1 MTNYIF
7 LTKTNTQGEEIK
19 YYAIPENKIELLN
32 LSETY
37 TGFGQTVSPADAGD
51 YLTLISQK
59 AVDFANQAY
68 HSNHVA
74 ADDDTEVLQKFS
86 IGDYISAYDY
96 SEYDEILIADDL
108 EKEVD
113 FSVEYTTCKGFNF
126 WDGHNHKTIITG
138 SYVHDFLEYEII
150 SDKEIIKRLRTAISK
165 MKEVSR
171 GAGYIDY
178 RHGSVNITE
187 SYWQGTWE
195 SYNLKIA

>member
-7 LTKTNTQGEEIK
+7 LTKTDNHGEVN

-37 TGFGQTVSPADAGD
+37 TAFGQTVSPADAGD
-51 YLTLISQK
+51 YLTLNSQK

-68 HSNHVA
+68 HSNH
-74 ADDDTEVLQKFS
+74 ADADDTEVLQKFS

-96 SEYDEILIADDL
+96 SEYDEILIADEL

-138 SYVHDFLEYEII
+138 SFVHDFLEYEIET
-150 SDKEIIKRLRTAISK
+150 DKAIIKRLRTAISK

-178 RHGSVNITE
+178 KHGSVHITE
-187 SYWQGTWE
+187 SFWQGAWE